1 MEGRSNE
8 NKNLP
13 GAESEAFVAY
23 FSEKSPQEAKRSE
36 IFLWNMETKAT
47 WLPGKTSRNSSLY
60 LF

>member
-13 GAESEAFVAY
+13 GSEREDFVPY
-23 FSEKSPQEAKRSE
+23 FSEKSPREAKRSE

-47 WLPGKTSRNSSLY
+47 WFPRKTLRNNSLY

>member
-23 FSEKSPQEAKRSE
+23 FSEKSPREAKRSE
-36 IFLWNMETKAT
+36 IFL
-47 WLPGKTSRNSSLY
+47 
-60 LF
+60 